1 MRRSAVPDNSAATN
15 TIRTAAP
22 RLTPSSVNDLLCPA
36 KYKLLRID
44 RVWKKRDPLI
54 PVAHG
59 KSVHQLLNLVYSAR
73 VNGEVDLSNLE
84 AQARGAVMGN
94 TYPRSIDVEEQVG
107 RVMAAVRGFVAA
119 DDYEDIQGIL
129 PGGLEKGGEFPLLME
144 NGRVLCIL
152 SAVLDCLLVRQS
164 QGEKLIIRERK
175 TTAQRIDLKEC
186 YIQMRIAKKMY
197 PQYRDIAI
205 EFDWLD
211 EDNRVIRDTVTARM
225 VRGQHQIV
233 LGMAYKVLTA
243 TDFPAVPGETQC
255 RYCSERE
262 KCQQLPADEI
272 SEAALRLMAERLS

>member
-1 MRRSAVPDNSAATN
+1 MADNSAATD
-15 TIRTAAP
+15 TVQTVAP

-36 KYKLLRID
+36 KYRLLRID
-44 RVWKKRDPLI
+44 RVWKKRDPLL

-59 KSVHQLLNLVYSAR
+59 KSVHQVLNLVYSAR
-73 VNGEVDLSNLE
+73 AHGEVDLSNLE
-84 AQARGAVMGN
+84 AQARGAVMN
-94 TYPRSIDVEEQVG
+94 NWYPRGADVEEQVN

-119 DDYEDIQGIL
+119 DDEEDIEGIL
-129 PGGLEKGGEFPLLME
+129 PGGLEKGGEFPLCLE
-144 NGRVLCIL
+144 DGRVLCVL
-152 SAVLDCLLVRQS
+152 SAVLDCILVRES
-164 QGEKLIIRERK
+164 QPDTLVIRERK

-186 YIQMRIAKKMY
+186 YIQMRIGKKMY
-197 PQYRDIAI
+197 PQYPHIVI

-243 TDFPAVPGETQC
+243 TEFPAVPGETQC

-262 KCQQLPADEI
+262 HCQQLPPDQV
-272 SEAALRLMAERLS
+272 SEAALRRIAERLPS

>member
-1 MRRSAVPDNSAATN
+1 MPDNSGATD
-15 TIRTAAP
+15 TVQTAAP

-44 RVWKKRDPLI
+44 RLWKKRDPLI

-59 KSVHQLLNLVYSAR
+59 NSVHQVLNWVYSAR
-73 VNGEVDLSNLE
+73 VGGEVDLSNLE
-84 AQARGAVMGN
+84 AQARGAVMSN
-94 TYPRSIDVEEQVG
+94 WYPRGIDVEEQVS

-129 PGGLEKGGEFPLLME
+129 LGGLEKGGEFPLRLDD
-144 NGRVLCIL
+144 GRVLCVL
-152 SAVLDCLLVRQS
+152 SAVLDCILVRES
-164 QGEKLIIRERK
+164 QADTLVVRERK

-186 YIQMRIAKKMY
+186 YIQMRIARKMY
-197 PQYRDIAI
+197 PQYPNIVI

-211 EDNRVIRDTVTARM
+211 EDCRVIRDTVTARM

-233 LGMAYKVLTA
+233 LGMAYRVLTA
-243 TDFPAVPGETQC
+243 TEFVAVPGETQC
-255 RYCSERE
+255 RFCSERE

-272 SEAALRLMAERLS
+272 SEAALRRMAERLP

>member
-1 MRRSAVPDNSAATN
+1 VPDNSGITD
-15 TIRTAAP
+15 TIQTVAP

-44 RVWKKRDPLI
+44 RVWKKRDPLV

-59 KSVHQLLNLVYSAR
+59 KSVHQVLNIVYSAR
-73 VNGEVDLSNLE
+73 VGGEVDLSNLE
-84 AQARGAVMGN
+84 AQARGAVMN
-94 TYPRSIDVEEQVG
+94 NWYPRGIDVEEQVR
-107 RVMAAVRGFVAA
+107 RVMAAVRGFAAA

-129 PGGLEKGGEFPLLME
+129 PGGLEKGGEFSLRLE
-144 NGRVLCIL
+144 DGRVLCVL
-152 SAVLDCLLVRQS
+152 SAVLDCLLVRDS
-164 QGEKLIIRERK
+164 QPDTLIIRERK

-186 YIQMRIAKKMY
+186 YIQMRIARKMF
-197 PQYRDIAI
+197 PQYPNIAI

-233 LGMAYKVLTA
+233 LGMAYRVLTA
-243 TDFPAVPGETQC
+243 TEFQAVPGETQC

-272 SEAALRLMAERLS
+272 NEVALRRMAAALAE